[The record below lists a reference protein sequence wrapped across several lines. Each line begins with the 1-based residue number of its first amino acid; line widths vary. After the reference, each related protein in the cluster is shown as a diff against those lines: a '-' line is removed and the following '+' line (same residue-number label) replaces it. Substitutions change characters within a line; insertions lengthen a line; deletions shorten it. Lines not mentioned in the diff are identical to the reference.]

1 MTDPI
6 TLPLIVQEADSSD
19 VGRGYA
25 RINNDVMAKLGV
37 DSGDF
42 VKITGKRTGVAKV
55 MRSSVSGSGGIAIDG
70 DTRRAGIGD
79 TVMVEKTEPQ
89 TASKITIQPASQSIK
104 LDSRQ
109 LEQFIVQQYAGKPV
123 AKGQVIQIPLA
134 TQTRNED
141 PFFSGWGGFSS
152 YSTEYYAFVISDV
165 SPGDI
170 AIIGSQTSVH
180 YKDSVY
186 KGEDAPKGKSA
197 GNIHYEDIGGLGREL
212 SQVREMIEY
221 PLRHPEVFEKLG
233 IEPPKGGS
241 AALRPAG
248 NRQDTDCP
256 CGRKRGRRLL

>member
-70 DTRRAGIGD
+70 DTRRAAGAGIGD

-197 GNIHYEDIGGLGREL
+197 GNTVWDVNFPRSGR
-212 SQVREMIEY
+212 
-221 PLRHPEVFEKLG
+221 
-233 IEPPKGGS
+233 
-241 AALRPAG
+241 
-248 NRQDTDCP
+248 
-256 CGRKRGRRLL
+256 